1 MENGMNT
8 QRLARLMAVLLLL
21 VLSLGVVSAQ
31 EQVTVR
37 WWTIYTTPPELTA
50 LAETLA
56 AEYMEANPNVT
67 IEITHLENEAF
78 KERLATVMQAGDPP
92 DIFQSW
98 GGGVMWNYAEAGLLR
113 DITPELTADDSA
125 WKDSFSTQA
134 ALDLY
139 SYDSAYYG
147 IPMTFGVVGVWYNTR
162 LFAEAGIESTP
173 QTWEEFLTAV
183 QMLKDAG
190 ITPIAIGAREKWP
203 SHFWYVYMAIREG
216 GQDAFE
222 AAYTRS
228 GSFTD
233 APFIAAGERL
243 LELAALEPF
252 QTDFM
257 AMGYGQ
263 AAGLVGN
270 GQAAME
276 LMGQW
281 APGVQMGNSESGE
294 GLPEGELGWFP
305 FPMIEGGAGGATDVL
320 GGGDG
325 FAVGVNAPD
334 AAIDFLKFLTTP
346 EVQERYVA
354 LGTGHVPTIGEAE
367 DAVTDPLLQAVM
379 AARNEAGYYQ
389 LYYDQ
394 FLPPAVA
401 QGVLDAVEALLVG
414 TMTPEEAAQAIEDVA
429 SFELN

>member
-1 MENGMNT
+1 MKT
-8 QRLARLMAVLLLL
+8 QRLVALVAALLLIAM
-21 VLSLGVVSAQ
+21 SIGFGSAQ
-31 EQVTVR
+31 EQVTIR
-37 WWTIYTTPPELTA
+37 WWTIYTTPPELTE

-56 AEYMEANPNVT
+56 QEYMDANPGVT

-98 GGGVMWNYAEAGLLR
+98 GGGVLWNYAEAGLLR

-125 WKDSFSTQA
+125 WQESFSAQA

-139 SYDSAYYG
+139 SYEDAYYG
-147 IPMTFGVVGVWYNTR
+147 VPLTFGAVGLWYNTR
-162 LFAEAGIESTP
+162 LFEEAGIEETP
-173 QTWEEFLTAV
+173 ETWAEFLDVV
-183 QMLKDAG
+183 QRLKDAG
-190 ITPIAIGAREKWP
+190 ITPITLGGRDKWP
-203 SHFWYVYMAIREG
+203 SHFWWVYLAIREG
-216 GQDAFE
+216 GQEAFE
-222 AAYTRS
+222 AAYTRQ
-228 GSFTD
+228 GTFAD
-233 APFIAAGERL
+233 APFVAAGERL

-263 AAGLVGN
+263 AAGIMGN
-270 GQAAME
+270 GEAAME

-281 APGVQMGNSESGE
+281 SPGVQQGNSTSGE

-305 FPMIEGGAGGATDVL
+305 FPMLEGGAGDATDVL

-334 AAIDFLKFLTTP
+334 AAIDFLQFLTTP
-346 EVQERYVA
+346 EVQARYVA
-354 LGTGHVPTIGEAE
+354 LGTGFVPTVIGAE
-367 DAVTDPLLQAVM
+367 DEVTDPLLQAVM

-414 TMTPEEAAQAIEDVA
+414 TFDAEQAAVSIEDYA
-429 SFELN
+429 SFELE

>member
-1 MENGMNT
+1 MKT
-8 QRLARLMAVLLLL
+8 QRMAGLMAAALLL
-21 VLSLGVVSAQ
+21 VMSLGIVSAQ
-31 EQVTVR
+31 GNVVVR

-56 AEYMEANPNVT
+56 AEYMDMNPGVT

-98 GGGVMWNYAEAGLLR
+98 GGGVLWNYAEAGLLR
-113 DITPELTADDSA
+113 DITPELTAEESA
-125 WKDSFSTQA
+125 WKDSFSAQA

-139 SYDSAYYG
+139 SFQDVYYG
-147 IPMTFGVVGVWYNTR
+147 VPLNFGAVGIWYNTR
-162 LFAEAGIESTP
+162 LFAEAGIEETP
-173 QTWEEFLTAV
+173 ETWAEFLDAV
-183 QMLKDAG
+183 QKLKDAG
-190 ITPIAIGAREKWP
+190 ITPIALGARDKWP
-203 SHFWYVYMAIREG
+203 SHFWWVYLAIREG

-222 AAYTRS
+222 AAYTRA
-228 GSFTD
+228 GTFAD
-233 APFIAAGERL
+233 APFIAAGERIQ
-243 LELAALEPF
+243 ELMALEPF

-270 GQAAME
+270 GEAAME

-281 APGVQMGNSESGE
+281 APGVQQGNSTSGE
-294 GLPEGELGWFP
+294 GLPEGELGWFR
-305 FPMIEGGAGGATDVL
+305 FPMVEGGAGDPSDVL

-334 AAIDFLKFLTTP
+334 AAVDFLRYLTTP
-346 EVQERYVA
+346 EVQARYVA
-354 LGTGHVPTIGEAE
+354 LGTGFVPTVGAAE
-367 DAVTDPLLQAVM
+367 SAVTDPLLLAVM
-379 AARNEAGYYQ
+379 DARNNAGYYQ

-394 FLPPAVA
+394 FLPPAIA
-401 QGVLDAVEALLVG
+401 QAVLDGVEGLLVG
-414 TMTPEEAAQAIEDVA
+414 VFSPEEAAQAIEDVA
-429 SFELN
+429 SFELR

>member
-1 MENGMNT
+1 MKT
-8 QRLARLMAVLLLL
+8 QRLVALMAVAVLLITSISF
-21 VLSLGVVSAQ
+21 VGAQ
-31 EQVTVR
+31 EPVTIR
-37 WWTIYTTPPELTA
+37 WWTIYTTPQELPA
-50 LAETLA
+50 LAEELA
-56 AEYMEANPNVT
+56 AEYMAMYPEVT

-98 GGGVMWNYAEAGLLR
+98 GGGVLWNYAEAGLLR
-113 DITPELTADDSA
+113 DITPDLTADNSA
-125 WKDSFSTQA
+125 WKDSFSAQS

-139 SYDSAYYG
+139 SYDGKYYG
-147 IPMTFGVVGVWYNTR
+147 VPLTFGAVGMWYNTR
-162 LFAEAGIESTP
+162 LFAEAGIAEVP
-173 QTWEEFLTAV
+173 ATWDEFLAAV
-183 QMLKDAG
+183 QALKDAG
-190 ITPIAIGAREKWP
+190 ITPIALGARDKWP
-203 SHFWYVYMAIREG
+203 SHFWWVYLAIREG
-216 GQDAFE
+216 GQANFE
-222 AAYTRS
+222 AAYNRE
-228 GSFTD
+228 GSFAD
-233 APFIAAGERL
+233 APFVAAGERL

-270 GQAAME
+270 GEAAME

-281 APGVQMGNSESGE
+281 APGVQQGNSTSGE

-305 FPMIEGGAGGATDVL
+305 FPMIEGGAGDATDVL

-334 AAIDFLKFLTTP
+334 AAVDFLKFLTTP

-354 LGTGHVPTIGEAE
+354 LGTGFIPTVAGAE
-367 DAVTDPLLQAVM
+367 DSMTDPYLQAVM
-379 AARNEAGYYQ
+379 EARNNAGYYQ

-401 QGVLDAVEALLVG
+401 QAVLDAVEALLVG
-414 TMTPEEAAQAIEDVA
+414 TLSPEEAAQSIEDVA
-429 SFELN
+429 SFELK